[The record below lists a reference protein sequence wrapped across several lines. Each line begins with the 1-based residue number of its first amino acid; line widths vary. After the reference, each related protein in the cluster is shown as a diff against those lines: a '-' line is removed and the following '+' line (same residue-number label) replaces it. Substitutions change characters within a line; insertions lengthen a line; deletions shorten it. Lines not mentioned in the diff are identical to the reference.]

1 MSERQRLLCRWDV
14 GSSDEEAGGEHED
27 RPDVACSPKY
37 FMAVRA
43 NVDKLMQIKQLEESF
58 SARFF
63 FEARLIPSGKTH
75 EEKKKEAARC
85 FQFLKKNV
93 EGEDVGAIPWA
104 NIDMANSKTK
114 CRSRFTV
121 ENCLEEPTDESPKP
135 KVWMDG
141 SVVKMS
147 WAKDLRFNEV
157 MPGREG
163 SSQRLPTGSRL
174 EVSGPFG
181 SSTYRGLLEC
191 RSAEADSGFKNNH
204 VLHFLATQASE
215 NAGHSCLTSTVGAIA
230 PEGKILAGLIRQRLK
245 TTLKQATSGVSQ
257 FGFVPGRGTEEA
269 ICNALAHMDEARNRS
284 AQYQRIAGEGPEH
297 CSVIIVQGP
306 YNVLKN
312 VPCAPMARVKAEEA
326 ETEIAGDSE
335 RFKVIPGTSA
345 LLLQLHGGR
354 LIVAKKQAT
363 MKEVAHAVRYVLSCP
378 GAAVNIIHSGHNVPP
393 ILELLHRMGGKSFRA
408 LLQHEGLVAMLKAHV
423 GSDINVRF
431 IPIERSSWLRA
442 EFNTVFSAV
451 ANIEYMIFCKFLWTV
466 LAQDMGA
473 TPRVG
478 CNVTRHHFVT
488 RDNTLVAFT
497 SDIISHVDASIKD
510 NSFARAMEAIRA
522 SQCYR
527 DDLPEQVI
535 AGEFA
540 EKLELKSF
548 PFDCQELSVTLCLG
562 VPCVKGKEQVH
573 FQLPHEDESRV
584 ILNVFSLQNS
594 WMRPERVFLKFDWT
608 DKDKNWQGHQF
619 PTVKI
624 SVYLQRKYGFYLW
637 NVVLPMFLIAS
648 MSACSMSIHIDKVA
662 DRLSATLTLVL
673 TAVAYKYITAQMV
686 PTIGYNTWLDKYVL
700 ACFWFLVVIV
710 LENCVAGRFDEQTEF
725 EWFMLIGIM
734 FIFTNIGFAIWAWI
748 LIAQATTRAKEGP
761 GENVCCDGC
770 FAAELSDDMTGDAL
784 CEF

>member
-1 MSERQRLLCRWDV
+1 
-14 GSSDEEAGGEHED
+14 
-27 RPDVACSPKY
+27 
-37 FMAVRA
+37 MAVRA

-147 WAKDLRFNEV
+147 W
-157 MPGREG
+157 
-163 SSQRLPTGSRL
+163 
-174 EVSGPFG
+174 
-181 SSTYRGLLEC
+181 
-191 RSAEADSGFKNNH
+191 
-204 VLHFLATQASE
+204 
-215 NAGHSCLTSTVGAIA
+215 
-230 PEGKILAGLIRQRLK
+230 
-245 TTLKQATSGVSQ
+245 
-257 FGFVPGRGTEEA
+257 
-269 ICNALAHMDEARNRS
+269 
-284 AQYQRIAGEGPEH
+284 
-297 CSVIIVQGP
+297 
-306 YNVLKN
+306 
-312 VPCAPMARVKAEEA
+312 
-326 ETEIAGDSE
+326 
-335 RFKVIPGTSA
+335 
-345 LLLQLHGGR
+345 
-354 LIVAKKQAT
+354 
-363 MKEVAHAVRYVLSCP
+363 
-378 GAAVNIIHSGHNVPP
+378 
-393 ILELLHRMGGKSFRA
+393 
-408 LLQHEGLVAMLKAHV
+408 
-423 GSDINVRF
+423 
-431 IPIERSSWLRA
+431 
-442 EFNTVFSAV
+442 
-451 ANIEYMIFCKFLWTV
+451 
-466 LAQDMGA
+466 
-473 TPRVG
+473 
-478 CNVTRHHFVT
+478 
-488 RDNTLVAFT
+488 
-497 SDIISHVDASIKD
+497 
-510 NSFARAMEAIRA
+510 
-522 SQCYR
+522 
-527 DDLPEQVI
+527 VI